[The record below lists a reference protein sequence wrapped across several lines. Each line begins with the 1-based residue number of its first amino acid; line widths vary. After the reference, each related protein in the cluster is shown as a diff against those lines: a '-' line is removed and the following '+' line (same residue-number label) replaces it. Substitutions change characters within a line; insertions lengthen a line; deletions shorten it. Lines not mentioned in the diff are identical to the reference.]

1 MTHAEIV
8 SSLAAH
14 LTRIGYPVADV
25 RRLYAERLAF
35 ARPFERRS
43 PWA

>member
-8 SSLAAH
+8 ASLAAH

-25 RRLYAERLAF
+25 WLYAERVRRE
-35 ARPFERRS
+35 AR
-43 PWA
+43 